1 MFNNINIFVEN
12 YLSLIYIFYTE
23 SQGKQAG
30 SRYLFQAWHL
40 PSAPETGG
48 KTARFFCGERV
59 VLLMSVYLKDRKI
72 LKKINR
78 IHMVGIGGSGMC
90 ALAEILHGRGYRL
103 TGSDVNETDT
113 LKRIKLL
120 GIPVAMRHAAENV
133 GDAELLVNTAAVHED
148 NPEIIE
154 AKKRGIPVIERAEL
168 LGLIA
173 DEFENTIA
181 ISGTHGK
188 TTTTSMITQIL
199 LGAKLDPTAII
210 GGKLPLIGGSSRAGK
225 SQTMVCEACEFVDS
239 FLHIHPAA
247 AVVLN
252 IDNDHLEYFKT
263 VENTIEHFKTFLS
276 QTSRAVIYNGDDANT
291 CKALDGCELEKLSFG
306 FGAKNLYHAADIR
319 QNGGPVSFSIIRG
332 DEKIAHITLKIP
344 GRHNIYNALAA
355 CAASLWA
362 GASEKD
368 VEDGLNAFAGAGR
381 RFEILGTV
389 NGVTIADD
397 YAHHPAEL
405 KATLE
410 AAKQMGYR
418 KVWAVF
424 QPFTYS
430 RTAMLMDDFA
440 KVLPIADQ
448 VVLAE
453 IMGSREKNTY
463 NIYSKDLAAKIPGS
477 VWFPTFDEIA
487 AYVLANAEAGDF
499 VITLGCGDIYKA
511 AKMMLKRAG

>member
-1 MFNNINIFVEN
+1 
-12 YLSLIYIFYTE
+12 
-23 SQGKQAG
+23 
-30 SRYLFQAWHL
+30 
-40 PSAPETGG
+40 
-48 KTARFFCGERV
+48 
-59 VLLMSVYLKDRKI
+59 MSVFLKDRQI
-72 LKKINR
+72 LKKIHR

-90 ALAEILHGRGYRL
+90 ALAEILHGRGYAL
-103 TGSDVNETDT
+103 TGSDINETDT
-113 LKRIKLL
+113 LKRIKSL
-120 GIPVAMRHAAENV
+120 GIPVAMRHAAENI
-133 GDAELLVNTAAVHED
+133 GDAELVVNTAAVHDE

-154 AKKRGIPVIERAEL
+154 AKKRGIPVIERAEM

-173 DEFENTIA
+173 DEFKNTIA
-181 ISGTHGK
+181 VSGTHGK

-199 LGAKLDPTAII
+199 LGAGLDPTAII

-225 SQTMVCEACEFVDS
+225 SPNMVCEACEFVDS

-291 CKALDGCELEKLSFG
+291 GKAVESCGLEKLSFG
-306 FGAKNLYHAADIR
+306 FGENNLYRAVDIR
-319 QNGGPVSFSIIRG
+319 QHGGPVSFTILRG
-332 DEKIAHITLKIP
+332 GEKIADIALKIP
-344 GRHNIYNALAA
+344 GRHNVYNALAA
-355 CAASLWA
+355 CAASIWA
-362 GASEKD
+362 GASPSD
-368 VEDGLNAFAGAGR
+368 VENGLNAYAGARR

-410 AAKQMGYR
+410 AAKQMGYK

-430 RTAMLMDDFA
+430 RTVMLMDDFA
-440 KVLPIADQ
+440 RVLPIADH

-463 NIYSKDLAAKIPGS
+463 NVYSKDLAAKIPGS
-477 VWFPTFDEIA
+477 VWFSTFSEIA
-487 AYVLANAEAGDF
+487 AYVLKNAEEGDL
-499 VITLGCGDIYKA
+499 VLTLGCGDIYKA
-511 AKMMLKRAG
+511 AKLMLKKAG